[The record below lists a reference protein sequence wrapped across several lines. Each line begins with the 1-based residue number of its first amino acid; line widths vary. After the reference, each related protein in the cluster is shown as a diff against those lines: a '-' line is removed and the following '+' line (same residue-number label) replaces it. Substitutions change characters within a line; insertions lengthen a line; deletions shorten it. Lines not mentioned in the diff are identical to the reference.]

1 MLTEMR
7 LQIDDSILLSLKE
20 SKTTFIKEMLF
31 QHAIQSY
38 RKHKLSLGKAA
49 ELAGYT
55 RLEFI
60 RKLQAENEP
69 IFDYDEALKPP
80 RILFKSNMYKSCI
93 QCHRNGRKISKRGG
107 DHHEMSC
114 VWIYNEIYDHRSAL
128 QIN

>member
-31 QHAIQSY
+31 QHAIQLY
-38 RKHKLSLGKAA
+38 RKHKLSMGKAA

-60 RKLQAENEP
+60 RKLQAKNEP

-80 RILFKSNMYKSCI
+80 RILFKSNIYESCI
-93 QCHRNGRKISKRGG
+93 QCHTNYFFIHDRPDFVTSSVIRQNLYSTRG
-107 DHHEMSC
+107 
-114 VWIYNEIYDHRSAL
+114 L
-128 QIN
+128 